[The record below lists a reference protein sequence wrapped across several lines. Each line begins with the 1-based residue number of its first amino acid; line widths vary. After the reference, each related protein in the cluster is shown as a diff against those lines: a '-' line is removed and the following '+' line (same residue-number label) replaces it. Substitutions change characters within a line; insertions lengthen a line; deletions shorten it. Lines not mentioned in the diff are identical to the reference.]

1 MKIVRFTAFLLFTYF
16 LIQNNTFA
24 QGAFWEPNKGC
35 VVDANFECIP
45 NTLLTA
51 TPFLTIVPD
60 ARSGGM
66 GDAGV
71 AITPDANSLHFN
83 ISKLA
88 FVNQE
93 TELSVTYTPWLRNL
107 GLSDVYMAYLG
118 GYKKIDDISTVAG
131 ALRFFSLGD
140 INFTDING
148 APTGT
153 GKPRELELTLG
164 YARKLSPNL
173 SAGIA
178 GKFINSNL
186 ASGQEVNGIPI
197 KPGNAFAADI
207 SFTYTSNE
215 HFGFDGGNLSAALS
229 LTNLGSRISY
239 TSSSTREF
247 LPGSLTFGAAF
258 KMEFDEF
265 NTFTVALDIN
275 KLLVPTPIP
284 VDHPD
289 YETGG
294 DPDVP
299 DYREKS
305 TFGGIFGS
313 FADAPGGFSEEIQEF
328 STSLGFEYWYANQFA
343 VRAGY
348 YYEHPLKG
356 DRQFITLGVG
366 LKYNVFGLDISYL
379 APTNT
384 RRSPLDNTLRFTFR
398 FNVGEADNS
407 GNN

>member
-1 MKIVRFTAFLLFTYF
+1 MTIVRFTAFTILTILFF
-16 LIQNNTFA
+16 QSSLNA
-24 QGAFWEPNKGC
+24 QFFDPQRGC
-35 VVDANFECIP
+35 VVDANQECVP

-60 ARSGGM
+60 ARSGAM

-71 AITPDANSLHFN
+71 AISPDANALNFN
-83 ISKLA
+83 ASKLA
-88 FVNQE
+88 FVDQE

-118 GYKKIDDISTVAG
+118 GYKKIDDLSTFAG
-131 ALRFFSLGD
+131 ALRYFSLGD

-148 APTGT
+148 TPTGT
-153 GKPRELELTLG
+153 GRPRELEVTLG

-178 GKFINSNL
+178 GKYINSNL
-186 ASGQEVNGIPI
+186 ASGQSVNGIPI
-197 KPGNAFAADI
+197 QPGNAFAADI

-215 HFGFDGGNLSAALS
+215 HFGFDGGNFSAAIALS
-229 LTNLGSRISY
+229 TLGSKISY

-247 LPGSLTFGAAF
+247 LPANFSLGAAY

-265 NTFTVALDIN
+265 NTFTVTFDLN
-275 KLLVPTPIP
+275 KLLVPSPYPI
-284 VDHPD
+284 DHPEYD
-289 YETGG
+289 TDGNGE
-294 DPDVP
+294 P
-299 DYREKS
+299 DYREQS

-313 FADAPGGFSEEIQEF
+313 FSDAPGGFSEELQEF
-328 STSLGFEYWYANQFA
+328 STSLGFEYWYNNQFA
-343 VRAGY
+343 VRTRY

-356 DRQFITLGVG
+356 DRQFITIGAG
-366 LKYNVFGLDISYL
+366 IKYNVFGLDISYL

-384 RRSPLDNTLRFTFR
+384 QRSPLDNTLRFTFR
-398 FNVGEADNS
+398 FNLADYTGSNS
-407 GNN
+407 N

>member
-1 MKIVRFTAFLLFTYF
+1 MPIVRITTLILFTLLFS
-16 LIQNNTFA
+16 INNITA
-24 QGAFWEPNKGC
+24 QGAFWDPSKEC
-35 VVDANFECIP
+35 VVDANGACIP
-45 NTLLTA
+45 NTLLSA

-60 ARSGGM
+60 ARTGAM

-71 AITPDANSLHFN
+71 AITPDASSLHFN
-83 ISKLA
+83 TSKLA

-93 TELSVTYTPWLRNL
+93 TELAVTYTPWLRNL

-118 GYKKIDDISTVAG
+118 GYKKIDDISTFAG

-153 GKPRELELTLG
+153 GKPRELEITLG
-164 YARKLSPNL
+164 YARKLSENL

-178 GKFINSNL
+178 GKFISSNL
-186 ASGQEVNGIPI
+186 ASGQQVNGVPI
-197 KPGNAFAADI
+197 TPGNAFAADI

-229 LTNLGSRISY
+229 LTNLGSKISY

-247 LPGSLTFGAAF
+247 LPANLSLGAAYR
-258 KMEFDEF
+258 MEFDDF
-265 NTFTVALDIN
+265 NTFTIAFDVK

-284 VDHPD
+284 FGAPGYDD
-289 YETGG
+289 DNNGT
-294 DPDVP
+294 P

-305 TFGGIFGS
+305 TFAGVFGS
-313 FADAPGGFSEEIQEF
+313 FSDAPGGLSEELQEF

-356 DRQFITLGVG
+356 DRQYLTLGVG
-366 LKYNVFGLDISYL
+366 IKYNVFGLDISYL

-384 RRSPLDNTLRFTFR
+384 QRSPLDNTLRFTFR
-398 FNVGEADNS
+398 FNVGEANS
-407 GNN
+407 TGNN

>member
-1 MKIVRFTAFLLFTYF
+1 MVRFTTLIILSFLLF
-16 LIQNNTFA
+16 QNQLTA
-24 QGAFWEPNKGC
+24 QLYSHERRC
-35 VVDANFECIP
+35 VLDANGSCVP

-71 AITPDANSLHFN
+71 AISPDANSLHFN
-83 ISKLA
+83 ASKLA
-88 FVNQE
+88 FVEDE

-118 GYKKIDDISTVAG
+118 GYKKIDDLQTFAG

-153 GKPRELELTLG
+153 GKPREIEITLG
-164 YARKLSPNL
+164 YARKLSDNL
-173 SAGIA
+173 STGIA

-186 ASGQEVNGIPI
+186 ASGQQVRGVDIT
-197 KPGNAFAADI
+197 PGNAFAADI
-207 SFTYTSNE
+207 SFTYTSND
-215 HFGFDGGNLSAALS
+215 HFGRDGGNFAAAIA
-229 LTNLGSRISY
+229 LTNLGSKISY
-239 TSSSTREF
+239 TSSSAREF
-247 LPGSLTFGAAF
+247 LPANLNFGAAF
-258 KMEFDEF
+258 QTNFDEY
-265 NTFTVALDIN
+265 NSFTVALDIN

-284 VDHPD
+284 FGHDE
-289 YETGG
+289 YELGG
-294 DPDVP
+294 DPTIP
-299 DYREKS
+299 DYREQS
-305 TFGGIFGS
+305 TFAGIFGS
-313 FADAPGGFSEEIQEF
+313 FSDAPGGFSEELKEF
-328 STSLGFEYWYANQFA
+328 SASLGFEYWYASQFA

-384 RRSPLDNTLRFTFR
+384 QRSPLDNTLRFTFR
-398 FNVGEADNS
+398 FNVGGVAAGTN
-407 GNN
+407 